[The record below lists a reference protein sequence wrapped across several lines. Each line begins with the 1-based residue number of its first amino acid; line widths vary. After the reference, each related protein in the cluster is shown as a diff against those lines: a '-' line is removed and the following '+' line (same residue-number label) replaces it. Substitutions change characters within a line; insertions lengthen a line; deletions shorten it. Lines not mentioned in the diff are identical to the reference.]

1 MICDCVCMRSMHRL
15 LDGIDMF
22 VIGYGTDWAVTG
34 RLQ

>member
-1 MICDCVCMRSMHRL
+1 MVYDYVCIRRMHRL

-22 VIGYGTDWAVTG
+22 VIGYGTDWVVTG

>member
-1 MICDCVCMRSMHRL
+1 MLCNGVCMRNMHSL

-22 VIGYGTDWAVTG
+22 VIGDGTDWAVTG